1 MDMRGHGI
9 LTGRPSAP
17 INLVMHSLKGLV
29 FASFVFAHSA
39 VAHHSQAEFDN
50 TNTIEMTGEI
60 TAAYW
65 RNPHVNFSF
74 RADDGTQYEMET
86 SAWNN
91 LARRGMPRDAVEAG
105 DRVTVAVYR
114 STKRQNQ
121 LHVNNILR
129 DDGVELVFGGG
140 AGSGPRWS
148 EQIYGGMGT
157 TPTSEPESP
166 SASETGGLFQ
176 VWSIAGGRRVPL
188 DRELP
193 LTETARAQQA
203 AWDPITEDPLLQC
216 NPPGMPPTMGNPY
229 PMQFT
234 QQDGN
239 IVLHLEEFDNV
250 RTIWLEPNE
259 DADVPGPLGYSLGRW
274 EDGSLLVET
283 TNINYPYFNRVG
295 VAQSTVV
302 TTTERFT
309 VSEDERRLDYELTI
323 TDPNILA
330 EPVTWST
337 YYVSGRGEVIRPYE
351 CTVERYVPR

>member
-1 MDMRGHGI
+1 M
-9 LTGRPSAP
+9 TSRPGVVF
-17 INLVMHSLKGLV
+17 ISLA
-29 FASFVFAHSA
+29 FASTASS
-39 VAHHSQAEFDN
+39 HHSQAEFDN

-65 RNPHVNFSF
+65 RNPHVNFTF

-91 LARRGMPRDAVEAG
+91 LSRRGMPRDAVEAG

-114 STKRQNQ
+114 STKRPNQ

-129 DDGVELVFGGG
+129 EDGVELVFGGAGPSG
-140 AGSGPRWS
+140 ARWS
-148 EQIYGGMGT
+148 EQILGGMGMGAG
-157 TPTSEPESP
+157 PLA
-166 SASETGGLFQ
+166 SASNADGPGDLFQ
-176 VWSIAGGRRVPL
+176 IWSVAGGRRVPL

-193 LTETARAQQA
+193 LTDAARAQQA
-203 AWDPITEDPLLQC
+203 AWNPITEDPLLQC
-216 NPPGMPPTMGNPY
+216 IPPGMPPTMGNPY

-234 QQDGN
+234 EQDGN

-250 RTIWLEPNE
+250 RTIHMQPNE
-259 DADVPGPLGYSLGRW
+259 AENVPGPLGYSLGRW
-274 EDGSLLVET
+274 EDGSLIIET
-283 TNINYPYFNRVG
+283 SNIDYPYFNRVG
-295 VAQSTVV
+295 VAQSTAV

-309 VSEDERRLDYELTI
+309 LNEDDRRLDYELTI
-323 TDPNILA
+323 TDPSILT